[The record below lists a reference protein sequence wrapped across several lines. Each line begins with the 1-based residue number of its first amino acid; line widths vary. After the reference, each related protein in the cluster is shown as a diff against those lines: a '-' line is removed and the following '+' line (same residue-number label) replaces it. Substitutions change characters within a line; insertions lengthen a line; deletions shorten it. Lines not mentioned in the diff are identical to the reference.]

1 MSERVEAR
9 NVSMYPQDWKLVDE
23 SGKNMGLST
32 SSTLRVIVR
41 QWAQHFQAAIQRGP
55 VADADADM
63 DTRDQ
68 AQLAALAA
76 ANRAAGEAA

>member
-1 MSERVEAR
+1 
-9 NVSMYPQDWKLVDE
+9 MYPQDWKLVDE

-41 QWAQHFQAAIQRGP
+41 QWAQQFKTAMQRGS